1 MTIPTLLFLAV
12 ISFFMIC
19 ECLWSLWTRRTISQ
33 PKEVMANLALLLGNQ
48 LIRPLTLAW
57 KLFVLSLLEPLQLF
71 QLPVTPATMLL
82 TFLAV
87 EFLYYWYHR
96 LSHEIPFLW
105 AIHHTHHS
113 GSHMNLTTAVRLNW
127 LGGFVSIPFFL
138 PLVLLGF
145 SPNLI
150 VLSLAVNLLFQF
162 FLHTEA
168 VTTLGKLEGLLFN
181 TPSAHRVHHGS
192 NPAYIDKNYG
202 GFLIIFDR
210 IFGTW
215 QPEGEKVRYGVTTGP
230 VSRNPFVIVFH
241 PLLLWA
247 CGAFH
252 REKKAQHL
260 VAQSQN
266 PLVAKPS
273 AASQN
278 NTLNPGRRDEDQTP
292 LCQSPT

>member
-1 MTIPTLLFLAV
+1 MTIPTLLFIAI

-19 ECLWSLWTRRTISQ
+19 ECLWSMWTGRTISQ
-33 PKEVMANLALLLGNQ
+33 PKEVLANLALLLGNQ

-71 QLPVTPATMLL
+71 QLPVTPATVLL

-87 EFLYYWYHR
+87 EFMYYWYHR

-113 GSHMNLTTAVRLNW
+113 GTHMNLTTAVRLNW
-127 LGGFVSIPFFL
+127 LGSFVSIPFFL

-150 VLSLAVNLLFQF
+150 VLALAVNLLFQF

-168 VTTLGKLEGLLFN
+168 VTTLGKLEGVLFN

-210 IFGTW
+210 IFRTW
-215 QPEGEKVRYGVTTGP
+215 QPEEETVRYGVTTGP
-230 VSRNPFVIVFH
+230 GSCNPFAIVFG
-241 PLLLWA
+241 PLRQWA
-247 CGAFH
+247 RGDFH
-252 REKKAQHL
+252 REKQAVHQAAQKQAPPPATTTPHASNKPTHPSRKPKALH
-260 VAQSQN
+260 
-266 PLVAKPS
+266 
-273 AASQN
+273 
-278 NTLNPGRRDEDQTP
+278 
-292 LCQSPT
+292 QSPT